1 VNCSQARAL
10 LAIYRENNKDSL
22 DSSSLEE
29 HLAHCTACNE
39 AHAQYAR
46 IGEHIRSMPAIAPSP
61 DARNRLMQAL
71 ANEHMRFLQSSPS
84 SAVSK
89 PVPSFLAPFLKDLAH
104 KQSPLDTLAAF
115 STANTGPLPIIKPTR
130 THPSY
135 HMSHIAVLG
144 LAASFLIILMTGGLT
159 ALLMIAKQGSSNS
172 IAMTSSNTSIHQPSQ
187 VDTVPYTTQAAYPH
201 IASAMASADSI
212 YYTAYNDSAT
222 AWMLE
227 KLDNSNNQMSTP
239 LLSSPATN
247 PMLVLGGSK
256 NWLIWLQI
264 DAPRQTKDKIAPP
277 PTNNMLAGSWSL
289 HALAPG
295 PAMPLT
301 TNGDVKSITL
311 HKDNFD
317 TTSVPSWVN
326 SPIQGFWLVQNKA
339 LVAFVDSKGNSHLV
353 SYQLDTDKVSVTKEL
368 AHATSKDHILTSPT
382 ANSDGTDI
390 YWSEEWMSDTNN
402 LIGKIWT
409 QQTVTAT
416 PDYMGRWAPH
426 TKTETYLFRPDENLF
441 RPQIVNNT
449 LFLLNS
455 PLNTPENTQTVT
467 QQGQNL
473 QVPPTVTS
481 TSTTTATAK
490 AQITAT
496 AQATVTVQATATEPP
511 LDITTVLGGTTK
523 IDPTIRMPQIDERL
537 AGKLLAFTADGSL
550 TQSTPTDDNKLVS
563 SLQGGSRFLIWQN
576 AARGFEMYDVV
587 TRSPVSINPGDIP
600 KDAAFMTVNG
610 DTAVWAVYTK
620 NTDSSTAQNETTSQ
634 VTFGTFK
641 WPSRQKANAGP

>member
-1 VNCSQARAL
+1 MNCSQARAL

-39 AHAQYAR
+39 ARAQYTL
-46 IGEHIRSMPAIAPSP
+46 IGERIRSMPAITPSP
-61 DARNRLMQAL
+61 DAHSRLMQAL
-71 ANEHMRFLQSSPS
+71 AAEHVRFLQSSPS

-89 PVPSFLAPFLKDLAH
+89 PVPSFLAPYLKGFVH
-104 KQSPLDTLAAF
+104 KPSSLDTLAAF

-135 HMSHIAVLG
+135 RMSHIAVLG

-187 VDTVPYTTQAAYPH
+187 VDTVTYTTQAAYPH
-201 IASAMASADSI
+201 IASAVASEDSI
-212 YYTAYNDSAT
+212 YYTAYNDDASE
-222 AWMLE
+222 WMLE
-227 KLDNSNNQMSTP
+227 KLDNSNNQTSTP
-239 LLSSPATN
+239 LISTPATN
-247 PMLVLGGSK
+247 PILVLSGTK
-256 NWLIWLQI
+256 DWLIWLQI
-264 DAPRQTKDKIAPP
+264 DAPKQTKGKVISE
-277 PTNNMLAGSWSL
+277 PTDNKLVGSWSL
-289 HALAPG
+289 HALAPSA
-295 PAMPLT
+295 AMPLT

-311 HKDNFD
+311 HKDSFD
-317 TTSVPSWVN
+317 TTSVPSWVD
-326 SPIQGFWLVQNKA
+326 SPIQGLWLVQNKV
-339 LVAFVDSKGNSHLV
+339 LVAFVDGKGNSHLV
-353 SYQLDTDKVSVTKEL
+353 SYQLDTDKVSATKEL
-368 AHATSKDHILTSPT
+368 AHSTNKDHILTSPT

-390 YWSEEWMSDTNN
+390 YWSEEWMSNTNN

-409 QQTVTAT
+409 QQTVTAA

-455 PLNTPENTQTVT
+455 PLPESPQDAT

-473 QVPPTVTS
+473 ELPPTATS
-481 TSTTTATAK
+481 VSTTTAAVKTPTTTA
-490 AQITAT
+490 
-496 AQATVTVQATATEPP
+496 TVQATATEPA
-511 LDITTVLGGTTK
+511 LDITTVLGGATR
-523 IDPTIRMPQIDERL
+523 IDPTIRTPQIDETL

-550 TQSTPTDDNKLVS
+550 PQSTPTDDNKLVS

-576 AARGFEMYDVV
+576 ATRGFEMYDVV

-620 NTDSSTAQNETTSQ
+620 NTGSSTTQNETTSP
-634 VTFGTFK
+634 VTFGIFK